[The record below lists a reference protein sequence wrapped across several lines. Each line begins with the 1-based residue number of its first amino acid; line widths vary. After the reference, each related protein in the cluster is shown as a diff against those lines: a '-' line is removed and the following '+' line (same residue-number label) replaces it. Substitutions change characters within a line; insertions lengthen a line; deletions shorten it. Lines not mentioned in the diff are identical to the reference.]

1 MRSIS
6 LALLAASTLLAGAA
20 QAQSGGTYKMDPR
33 HTFVA
38 FEIGHRVGNVD
49 LSTNRGRWDK
59 KEGTVQFDAATKTG
73 KVNLTI
79 DMASINTGTEGF
91 DKHLRSADFFDV
103 EKNPTATYTS
113 DKFVFQGDKLVEVVG
128 NLTLMGKTHPVTLK
142 ANRFGCTDNPMIKRE
157 VCGGDFEA
165 TLDRSL
171 FGVSYGIPRGV
182 AKDVR
187 LIVQV
192 EAIKE

>member
-1 MRSIS
+1 MRHIT
-6 LALLAASTLLAGAA
+6 LALVAASTLLAGAA

-33 HTFVA
+33 HTFVT
-38 FEIGHRVGNVD
+38 FEIGHRVGN
-49 LSTNRGRWDK
+49 LEMSTNRGRWDK
-59 KEGTVQFDAATKTG
+59 KEGTVQFDAASKSG

-91 DKHLRSADFFDV
+91 DKHLRTADFFDV
-103 EKNPTATYTS
+103 EKHPTATYTS
-113 DKFVFQGDKLVEVVG
+113 ERFVFQGDRLVEVVG

-142 ANRFGCTDNPMIKRE
+142 ASRFGCAENPMIKRE
-157 VCGGDFEA
+157 VCGGDFE
-165 TLDRSL
+165 TVLDRSL
-171 FGVSYGIPRGV
+171 FGVTYGIPRGV